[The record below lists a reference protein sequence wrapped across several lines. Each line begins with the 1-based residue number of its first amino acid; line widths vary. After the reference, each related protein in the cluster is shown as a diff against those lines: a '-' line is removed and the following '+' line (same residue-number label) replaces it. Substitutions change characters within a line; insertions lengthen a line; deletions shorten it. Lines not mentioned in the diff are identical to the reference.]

1 MDSANNLS
9 DDTTHTTYNAED
21 MGQSLNDSSALTGKT
36 LAEIAFVSTS
46 AAAEDLHIKRSSVC
60 NRGALSLGS
69 ANKVNI
75 DIDGETIFNNWAIG
89 ADFIADGPTFL
100 FSMLT

>member
-1 MDSANNLS
+1 
-9 DDTTHTTYNAED
+9 
-21 MGQSLNDSSALTGKT
+21 MGQGLNDSSALTGKT

-46 AAAEDLHIKRSSVC
+46 SAAEDLHIKRSSVC
-60 NRGALSLGS
+60 NRAGVSLGGT
-69 ANKVNI
+69 NKVNI

-100 FSMLT
+100 FSMLI